1 MRRRSSRLAR
11 LLLLLWLIV
20 AAPVAAQPF
29 TPAEAARVDS
39 VVAAALARSG
49 IPSASVAVVR
59 DGRIAF
65 VKAYGRQSPDQPVA
79 RIDARYPI
87 ASVSKQFVAA
97 ALLLLE
103 DEGKLS
109 LDDPVSRYL
118 PGIAGDERMTIRQ
131 LLTHTAGLTDYWP
144 QDYAYAAMREPVT
157 PRQILDRWARKSDF
171 PAGSDFR
178 YSNTGYVA
186 AGLIVEK
193 VTGQPLMTVLKAR
206 LFDPLG
212 LAAIDMDDAVGAGA
226 AAPTR
231 RNALGL
237 VRPETPA
244 ARGWLYAAGGLAM
257 SASDLARWNIA
268 RIDRALLPA
277 EDWTT
282 QETPQPL
289 TDGRTAN
296 YGLGVV
302 LGDRGGARSVEHSG
316 EAVGFLTQNIVLPE
330 KRMAVTVLVNG
341 AFGAAQDE
349 IADAIVEMLGAPTA
363 IDGPDARLDDARAL
377 FEQLR
382 DGRLDR
388 ALLTGNASG
397 FFTPEALE
405 DYRTSL
411 TPLGAPA
418 ALALLRPP
426 ALRGG
431 FVQRVY
437 LLTYPDGRRL
447 VIGTFAEPGA
457 HGRWEQFLV
466 TPGS

>member
-1 MRRRSSRLAR
+1 MLAR
-11 LLLLLWLIV
+11 VFLLLCLV
-20 AAPVAAQPF
+20 FAAPAAAQPF
-29 TPAEAARVDS
+29 TPSEIARVDS

-59 DGRIAF
+59 DGKIAF
-65 VKAYGRQSPDQPVA
+65 AKAYGRQSPDQPNPDP
-79 RIDARYPI
+79 DARYPI

-109 LDDPVSRYL
+109 LDDPVSRHL
-118 PGIAGDERMTIRQ
+118 PSIGGGERMTVRQ
-131 LLTHTAGLTDYWP
+131 LLAHSAGLTDYWP
-144 QDYAYAAMREPVT
+144 QDYAFSAMKQPVT
-157 PRQILDRWARKSDF
+157 PRQILDRWARKPDF
-171 PAGSDFR
+171 APGTDFR

-186 AGLIVEK
+186 AGLIIEK
-193 VTGQPLMTVLKAR
+193 LTGQPLMQVLKAR

-212 LAAIDMDDAVGAGA
+212 LSAIDMDDAVGPGA

-231 RNALGL
+231 RNALGP

-257 SASDLARWNIA
+257 SATDLARWNIA

-277 EDWTT
+277 EDWTA
-282 QETPQPL
+282 QEAPQPL
-289 TDGRTAN
+289 TGGRSAN

-302 LGDRGGARSVEHSG
+302 LRERGGVRSVEHSG
-316 EAVGFLTQNIVLPE
+316 EAVGFLSQNIVLPE
-330 KRMAVTVLVNG
+330 HRVAVTVLVNG

-349 IADAIVEMLGAPTA
+349 IADGILELLGSAPA
-363 IDGPDARLDDARAL
+363 IDGPDARLEDARML
-377 FEQLR
+377 FDELR
-382 DGRLDR
+382 GGQLDR
-388 ALLTGNASG
+388 ALLTANASG
-397 FFTPEALE
+397 FFTPETLE

-411 TPLGAPA
+411 APLGAPA

>member
-1 MRRRSSRLAR
+1 MAGRF
-11 LLLLLWLIV
+11 LLLVWLIV
-20 AAPVAAQPF
+20 AAPAAAQPV
-29 TPAEAARVDS
+29 TSAEVARVDS
-39 VVAAALARSG
+39 IVAAALARSG
-49 IPSASVAVVR
+49 IPSASIAVVR
-59 DGRIAF
+59 DGKLAF
-65 VKAYGRQSPDQPVA
+65 AKAYGRQSPDQPTP
-79 RIDARYPI
+79 DPNARYPI

-103 DEGKLS
+103 DEGRLS
-109 LDDPVSRYL
+109 LADPVSRYI
-118 PGIAGDERMTIRQ
+118 PGIAGGERMTIRQ
-131 LLTHTAGLTDYWP
+131 LLAHTAGLTDYWP
-144 QDYAYAAMREPVT
+144 QDYAYAAMRKPVT
-157 PRQILDRWARKSDF
+157 PREILDRWARRPDF

-212 LAAIDMDDAVGAGA
+212 LSAIDMDDAVGSDA

-231 RNALGL
+231 RNALGP

-277 EDWTT
+277 DDWTA
-282 QETPQPL
+282 QETPAAL

-302 LGDRGGARSVEHSG
+302 LGDRGGVRSVEHSG
-316 EAVGFLTQNIVLPE
+316 EAVGFLSQNIVLPE
-330 KRMAVTVLVNG
+330 QRMSVTVLVNG

-349 IADAIVEMLGAPTA
+349 IADAIVDLLGAPPPS
-363 IDGPDARLDDARAL
+363 DGPDARIEDARAL
-377 FEQLR
+377 FGQLR
-382 DGRLDR
+382 DGQLDR
-388 ALLTGNASG
+388 QLLTANASG
-397 FFTPEALE
+397 FFTPETLE
-405 DYRTSL
+405 DYRSSL
-411 TPLGAPA
+411 TPLGVPA

-431 FVQRVY
+431 FVQRVF

>member
-1 MRRRSSRLAR
+1 MRR
-11 LLLLLWLIV
+11 LLLLLWLVV

-29 TPAEAARVDS
+29 TPGEVARVDS

-59 DGRIAF
+59 DGKIAF
-65 VKAYGRQSPDQPVA
+65 AKAYGRQSPGQTTPDPN
-79 RIDARYPI
+79 ARYPI

-109 LDDPVSRYL
+109 LDDPVSRHL
-118 PGIAGDERMTIRQ
+118 PGIAGGERMTVRQ
-131 LLTHTAGLTDYWP
+131 LLAHSAGLTDYWP
-144 QDYAYAAMREPVT
+144 QDYAFAAMREPVT
-157 PRQILDRWARKSDF
+157 PRQILDRWAGRPDF
-171 PAGSDFR
+171 PAGSNFR
-178 YSNTGYVA
+178 YSNTGYVV

-193 VTGQPLMTVLKAR
+193 VTGQPLMTVLKTR
-206 LFDPLG
+206 LLDPLG
-212 LAAIDMDDAVGAGA
+212 LSAIDMDDAVGVGA
-226 AAPTR
+226 ATPTR
-231 RNALGL
+231 RNALGPI
-237 VRPETPA
+237 RPETPA

-277 EDWTT
+277 DDWTQ
-282 QETPQPL
+282 QETPQSL
-289 TDGRTAN
+289 TGGRSAN

-302 LGDRGGARSVEHSG
+302 LGERHGVRSVEHSG
-316 EAVGFLTQNIVLPE
+316 EAVGFLSQNIVLPE
-330 KRMAVTVLVNG
+330 QRMAVTVLVNG
-341 AFGAAQDE
+341 AFGAAQEE
-349 IADAIVEMLGAPTA
+349 IADAIVEMLGAPPA
-363 IDGPDARLDDARAL
+363 LDGPNARLDDARAL

-388 ALLTGNASG
+388 NRLTANASG
-397 FFTPEALE
+397 FFTAETLD
-405 DYRTSL
+405 DYHTSL

-418 ALALLRPP
+418 AVTLMRPP
-426 ALRGG
+426 SVRGG